1 MKRHLIIASVI
12 LCTAMS
18 AFALTKTDAGT
29 QLILDAYR
37 AQQLNP
43 AAKVITPI
51 NAPFDFEST
60 SRADAS
66 TSAIVKLSDG
76 ATFDDLTKAGLEII
90 STAGNDMA
98 VVIGNIDDIIAM
110 DSNAAVQSFSLSTLV
125 KPMLNE
131 ARKLNGVATIH
142 SGDDGLP
149 QVYKGDGVICG
160 IYDTGIDPNHI
171 SFFNNDLSETRIK
184 TFYHYYSNNGLSTAY
199 DTPSKIAGFTTD
211 NTGQSHGTH
220 TLGCMTGS
228 FNGTG
233 GRTAILTSAGSV
245 QVRST
250 IKNPYYGMA
259 PEADIVAGGGSL
271 YDTNICGA
279 VSKIVDYA
287 KTHNQPAVINISIG
301 TTRGPHDGTST
312 FGQYMERLGKDAI
325 ICVAAGNDGELNICL
340 SKKFTTSDNALKSF
354 FDATASRNTASFQI
368 WSADSKKFNV
378 KIVLYNKTT
387 KKIVEEFAI
396 TSEKSI
402 IATNNYSDPSYIQ
415 SDNFDEAYSNSYVNC
430 GFSENK
436 ATNNRYSASIDL
448 SLTSNATT
456 NADKHLITGIIIEG
470 VDGGSVQCVL
480 NNSANGFTLSS
491 LNQSGWS
498 DGTNDFTINDMA
510 CGKNI
515 IAVGAYN
522 DRTRFPA
529 LNNSTFSYTNPD
541 YNIPGAMSPYTSFG
555 TLADGTNRP
564 HVCSPGTGIIS
575 AYSKYYVEAGY
586 VDTDHLSAE
595 YTDTKR
601 GSRKSYWN
609 ADTGTSMATP
619 ILAGAIALWL
629 QADPTLTVDKV
640 LDIIQETAVKDEQT
654 ATTGNPIQW
663 GAGKFNALAG
673 LKKVLDNLGVNDIRV
688 DNQGIVITP
697 TGEKT
702 YEIAVPGANSIHV
715 SIVAMTGAVVR
726 NISTDSDTYTL
737 DLNDLQNGV
746 YILNVNNGL
755 YAQRIL
761 VR

>member
-1 MKRHLIIASVI
+1 MMKRHLIIASGI
-12 LCTAMS
+12 LCTTMS

-37 AQQLNP
+37 AKQLNP
-43 AAKVITPI
+43 AAKVITPL

-76 ATFDDLTKAGLEII
+76 ATFDDLKKAGLEVV
-90 STAGNDMA
+90 STAGDDMA

-142 SGDDGLP
+142 SGDGLP
-149 QVYKGDGVICG
+149 QAYKGEGVICG
-160 IYDTGIDPNHI
+160 IFDTGIDPNHI
-171 SFFNNDLSETRIK
+171 SFFNDDLSETRIK
-184 TFYHYYSNNGLSTAY
+184 TFYHYYSSNGLSTAY
-199 DTPSKIAGFTTD
+199 DTPSKIGGFTTD

-233 GRTAILTSAGSV
+233 GRTAIMTSAGGV

-259 PEADIVAGGGSL
+259 PKADIVAGAGSL
-271 YDTNICGA
+271 YNTNICGA

-287 KTHNQPAVINISIG
+287 KAHNQPAVINLSIG
-301 TTRGPHDGTST
+301 STRGPHDGSST
-312 FGQYMERLGKDAI
+312 VGQYMERLGKDAI
-325 ICVAAGNDGELNICL
+325 ICIAAGNDGDLNICL
-340 SKKFTTSDNALKSF
+340 SKKFTTSDNTLKTL
-354 FDATASRNTASFQI
+354 FDVASSRNSANFEI
-368 WSADSKKFNV
+368 WSADSKKFSI
-378 KIVLYNKTT
+378 KIVLYNTT
-387 KKIVEEFAI
+387 TNKIVEEFAI
-396 TSEKSI
+396 STNSI
-402 IATNNYSDPSYIQ
+402 IATNNYSEPTYIK
-415 SDNFDEAYSNSYVNC
+415 SDNFDEAYTNSYVNC
-430 GFSENK
+430 SLSENK
-436 ATNNRYSASIDL
+436 TTNNRYSASIDL
-448 SLTSNATT
+448 SLTSNSTT
-456 NADKHLITGIIIEG
+456 NADRHLITGIIIEG

-480 NNSANGFTLSS
+480 NNVANGFELSS
-491 LNQSGWS
+491 LDQSGWS

-510 CGKNI
+510 CGKNV

-522 DRTRFPA
+522 DRAGFPA
-529 LNNSTFSYTNPD
+529 LSGGIYSYSDPSL
-541 YNIPGAMSPYTSFG
+541 NIPGAMSSYTSFG
-555 TLADGTNRP
+555 TLANGTNLP
-564 HVCSPGTGIIS
+564 HVCSPGTSIIS
-575 AYSKYYVEAGY
+575 SYSKYYVEAGY

-595 YTDTKR
+595 YTDAKR

-619 ILAGAIALWL
+619 ILAGALALWL
-629 QADPTLTVDKV
+629 QADPKLTVDKV
-640 LDIIQETAVKDEQT
+640 LEIIQETAVKDEQT

-673 LKKVLDNLGVNDIRV
+673 LKKVLDGLGVNDIRV

-702 YEIAVPGANSIHV
+702 YEIAVPGANNFNV

-726 NISTDSDTYTL
+726 NINTDGDTYTL